1 MAKHWPNILKKAENS
16 SRTFKFESVDDLKN
30 FKKKELHQSSLN
42 G

>member
-1 MAKHWPNILKKAENS
+1 MDKQWSNILKKAKNS
-16 SRTFKFESVDDLKN
+16 SHTFKFESVDDLEN